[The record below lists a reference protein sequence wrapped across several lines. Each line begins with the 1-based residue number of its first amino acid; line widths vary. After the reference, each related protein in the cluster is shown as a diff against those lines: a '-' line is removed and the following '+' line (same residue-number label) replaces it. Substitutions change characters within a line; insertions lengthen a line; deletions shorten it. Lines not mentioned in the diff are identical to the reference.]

1 MNTLKRLEL
10 SNKEFE
16 GSRMELLEMLEKL
29 FHKVDSLPK
38 YIEERDYDFI
48 VSYGERLSCFL
59 LTVVLNSR
67 QQKAEL
73 VIGTEAIAATGDYGN
88 AKCDMDRTPEKA
100 KSRLQPL
107 INNGI
112 IPVVTGFFG
121 ESENGDPK
129 IFGRGGSD
137 YSASILAAALD
148 AQELTVWKE
157 VDGVYTS
164 DPNTDKTAQ
173 FLPKITYERAAQM
186 ARAGA
191 KVLHP
196 ETMEPVRDRHIPI
209 RVRNTFRPQF
219 RGTIISG

>member
-1 MNTLKRLEL
+1 DTLKRLPLNET
-10 SNKEFE
+10 EFE
-16 GSRMELLEMLEKL
+16 AARHGLLKLLETL
-29 FHKVDSLPK
+29 FSTIDVLKGP
-38 YIEERDYDFI
+38 IEGKSYDYV

-59 LTVVLNSR
+59 ISVLLNSTGC
-67 QQKAEL
+67 KSEY
-73 VIGTEAIAATGDYGN
+73 IPGTEAIAAEGEYGN
-88 AKCDMDRTPEKA
+88 AKCDMAQTIKIAHE
-100 KSRLQPL
+100 RLLPL
-107 INNGI
+107 ISKGV

-121 ESENGDPK
+121 ASESGDPK

-137 YSASILAAALD
+137 YSASILAAALN
-148 AQELTVWKE
+148 ATELTVWKE

-164 DPNTDKTAQ
+164 DPNKDSAAQ
-173 FLPKITYERAAQM
+173 FLPRITYDRAAEM

-219 RGTIISG
+219 TGTLISG